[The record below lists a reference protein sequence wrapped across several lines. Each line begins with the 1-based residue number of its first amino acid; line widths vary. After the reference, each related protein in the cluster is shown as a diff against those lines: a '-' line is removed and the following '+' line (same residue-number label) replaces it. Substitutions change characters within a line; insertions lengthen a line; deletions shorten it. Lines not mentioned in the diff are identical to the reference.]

1 MNTVV
6 VVCILILFLVKRNKL
21 DTHSLTPKFIEKL
34 ELPFKGSYNIP
45 KFHYAAFH
53 YITAHI
59 PLACCTVIYNFMN
72 YKSVSFHHS
81 WNILPDVQITLWKTT
96 TSKSALTEQP
106 YLPQMDCGKMRKQA
120 TKNFNVTW
128 LTKSIAFTAPDKIP
142 HQYSQHCPIHTI
154 SQTPRLP
161 VVLYNARRY
170 PGQTRAALT
179 QYVSPQAEITKT

>member
-45 KFHYAAFH
+45 KFHYAAIH

-120 TKNFNVTW
+120 TKNFNVAW

-142 HQYSQHCPIHTI
+142 HQPQGATGVYLMHGRWRNHHCAWFSVSTVC
-154 SQTPRLP
+154 SFTDNKLRLT
-161 VVLYNARRY
+161 VY
-170 PGQTRAALT
+170 
-179 QYVSPQAEITKT
+179 

>member
-142 HQYSQHCPIHTI
+142 HQSQGATGVYLMHGRWRNHHCAWFSVSTVC
-154 SQTPRLP
+154 SFTDNKLRLT
-161 VVLYNARRY
+161 VY
-170 PGQTRAALT
+170 
-179 QYVSPQAEITKT
+179 

>member
-1 MNTVV
+1 MV

-81 WNILPDVQITLWKTT
+81 WNILPDVQITLRKTT
-96 TSKSALTEQP
+96 TSKSALTQQP
-106 YLPQMDCGKMRKQA
+106 NLPQIDCGKMRKQA
-120 TKNFNVTW
+120 NKNFNVTW
-128 LTKSIAFTAPDKIP
+128 LPRALRSLHQTKSPINLRGLPVYIQCMEDGEISTAPGF
-142 HQYSQHCPIHTI
+142 QYPRFALLLTI
-154 SQTPRLP
+154 S
-161 VVLYNARRY
+161 
-170 PGQTRAALT
+170 
-179 QYVSPQAEITKT
+179 